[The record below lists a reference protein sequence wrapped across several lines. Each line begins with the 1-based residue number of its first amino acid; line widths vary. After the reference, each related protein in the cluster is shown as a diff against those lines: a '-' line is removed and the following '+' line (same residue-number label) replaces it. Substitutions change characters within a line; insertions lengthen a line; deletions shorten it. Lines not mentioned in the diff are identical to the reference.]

1 MQAPS
6 SQLLRAL
13 RSAVNKQPIRQHP
26 TPSRSLTRHIQSRPL
41 CQRRLSTSVRNSEP
55 PRSSHTRSNAPA
67 THDRGPPS
75 KEDTQTDFG
84 AMDILG
90 NMAQPATSIDA
101 CTSDGFHLNNGIK
114 TSGGS
119 GVLLLGGEA
128 FTWHPWR
135 MMHTGASSWGYSS
148 KEGLNS
154 MLSKNGVL
162 EMGSEGWGVLE
173 CLYPR
178 PDLLIVG
185 TGGRMQMLGKRT
197 REVLAGLGIRVDV
210 MDTGN
215 AAAAY
220 NLLATERGVD
230 GVGAALLP
238 VGWKGR

>member
-1 MQAPS
+1 LS
-6 SQLLRAL
+6 ES
-13 RSAVNKQPIRQHP
+13 I
-26 TPSRSLTRHIQSRPL
+26 TRHSSPISHSCTCLRKLSSSPY
-41 CQRRLSTSVRNSEP
+41 LSTAASKAKP
-55 PRSSHTRSNAPA
+55 PP

-84 AMDILG
+84 ALNILG
-90 NMAQPATSIDA
+90 NTPSPATSIDA
-101 CTSDGFHLNNGIK
+101 CVTDGFHLNNGIK

-128 FTWHPWR
+128 FTWRPWI
-135 MMHTGASSWGYSS
+135 TGKPTNRIG
-148 KEGLNS
+148 EL
-154 MLSKNGVL
+154 LSKTGIINL
-162 EMGSEGWGVLE
+162 PQNAWGLLSI
-173 CLYPR
+173 LYPK
-178 PDLLIVG
+178 PDLLILG
-185 TGGRMQMLGKRT
+185 TGAKLWMLSKET
-197 REVLAGLGIRVDV
+197 REALSGLGIRVDV